1 MLAGAALLLT
11 TLAGCGYAVNS
22 GFDPSI
28 TSVAV
33 PVFES
38 ASFRRG
44 TEIRLTEAVQQQI
57 VLRTPFRLARESTAD
72 TVLRGRVVD
81 LSKRPLTTSPTDD
94 PRELEF
100 RLAVEVLWEDRR
112 DGRTLAVRRFPI
124 TPDVVPLVSTGGQG
138 VYLGET
144 RVTAEREAVDRMA
157 RQIVDLMELP
167 W

>member
-1 MLAGAALLLT
+1 MKSVAVALLAS
-11 TLAGCGYAVNS
+11 LAGCGYAVNR
-22 GFDPSI
+22 GFDPSVA
-28 TSVAV
+28 SVAV
-33 PVFES
+33 PVFDS

-44 TEIRLTEAVQQQI
+44 TEIRLTEAVQRQI
-57 VLRTPFRLARESTAD
+57 VLRTPFRLAPEATAD

-94 PRELEF
+94 PRELQF

-112 DGRTLAVRRFPI
+112 DGRQLAVRRFPI
-124 TPDVVPLVSTGGQG
+124 TPDVVPLVSTGGQA
-138 VYLGET
+138 VYLGES